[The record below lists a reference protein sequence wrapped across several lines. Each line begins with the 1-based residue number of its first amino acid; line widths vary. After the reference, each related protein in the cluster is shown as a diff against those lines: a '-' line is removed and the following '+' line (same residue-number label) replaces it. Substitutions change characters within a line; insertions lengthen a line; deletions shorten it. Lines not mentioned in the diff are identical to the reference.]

1 LNSLILSIPFFLFSL
16 TQNTLPKTGYQSL
29 VFYYLAMEYFHF
41 NWSASWPW
49 LTLGKGLAR
58 GTEFIQ
64 WYEFTGEM
72 GGTLLILLAN
82 ILITKVI
89 ISKVYKNIWH
99 VLVLLVLTI
108 GLSYAISFSHFNL
121 EKGSGIHCVVVQ
133 PNIDPY
139 EELHSDAKKWLE
151 AGWIDY
157 LAPQLYWQIKAPQQS
172 YPVLLKWWSENNPKK
187 RHIYPGVALYKIETQ
202 GWPITELIQ
211 QIAITRSLAPKLA
224 LGNIFF
230 RVKFFNNSD
239 VFNAFSSSTYGEPAL
254 APVMSWKKSQPSVMT
269 PTILGVKDGNLTW
282 KAAKNSKIR
291 SWTLYQ
297 QVGNRWQLIKI
308 LNAGT
313 TEIELEPGTYA
324 LCAVDRM
331 LNESIGVK
339 IFVN

>member
-1 LNSLILSIPFFLFSL
+1 MTSS
-16 TQNTLPKTGYQSL
+16 
-29 VFYYLAMEYFHF
+29 
-41 NWSASWPW
+41 
-49 LTLGKGLAR
+49 
-58 GTEFIQ
+58 
-64 WYEFTGEM
+64 
-72 GGTLLILLAN
+72 
-82 ILITKVI
+82 
-89 ISKVYKNIWH
+89 
-99 VLVLLVLTI
+99 
-108 GLSYAISFSHFNL
+108 
-121 EKGSGIHCVVVQ
+121 
-133 PNIDPY
+133 
-139 EELHSDAKKWLE
+139 EE
-151 AGWIDY
+151 
-157 LAPQLYWQIKAPQQS
+157 P
-172 YPVLLKWWSENNPKK
+172 
-187 RHIYPGVALYKIETQ
+187 
-202 GWPITELIQ
+202 
-211 QIAITRSLAPKLA
+211 
-224 LGNIFF
+224 
-230 RVKFFNNSD
+230 KFFNNSD